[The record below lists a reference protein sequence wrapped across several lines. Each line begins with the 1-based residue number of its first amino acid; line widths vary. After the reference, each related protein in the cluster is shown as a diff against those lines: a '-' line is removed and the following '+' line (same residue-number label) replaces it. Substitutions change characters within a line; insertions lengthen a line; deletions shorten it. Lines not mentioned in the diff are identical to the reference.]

1 MRFILILILLH
12 ICHHS
17 IEGGNGGR
25 GGYQRSNSKANGGS
39 SYDTTLPS
47 IELQTGSGG
56 GGGSGRDD
64 STEYSGGKGGAGGA
78 AIRLFAETITIN
90 GSILSNGEN
99 GEGCT
104 SSGATW

>member
-25 GGYQRSNSKANGGS
+25 GGAFYNDSRAYGGS
-39 SYDTTLPS
+39 SYDTILPS
-47 IELQTGSGG
+47 VELQPGSGG

-78 AIRLFAETITIN
+78 AIRLFAETATIN

-99 GEGCT
+99 GEGC
-104 SSGATW
+104 SGSTW